1 MNAEKEW
8 ISIHFQFS
16 LSCIH
21 DIDYFVSLKLDIS
34 NEIETARYTTKHKF
48 YYLGYKLLEELI
60 IITSTFRSLDT
71 CRSEPFLRLIPL
83 NLSDHQKGIYAL
95 RCLVFLVYLIAAT
108 SQWSSLLWWIA
119 ITNLLLY
126 PISLN
131 DSQVALCFLISNPPM
146 AWQTSHH

>member
-1 MNAEKEW
+1 MSVLVGFHDLFSFIKIWKGPGDFINEVKAHRRHEGHEAEVDDRVW
-8 ISIHFQFS
+8 
-16 LSCIH
+16 
-21 DIDYFVSLKLDIS
+21 
-34 NEIETARYTTKHKF
+34 A
-48 YYLGYKLLEELI
+48 ELTI
-60 IITSTFRSLDT
+60 RNSFCPGRKDAFRSLDI

-131 DSQVALCFLISNPPM
+131 DSQVALCFLISNPLT
-146 AWQTSHH
+146 ARQTSHH

>member
-1 MNAEKEW
+1 MIN
-8 ISIHFQFS
+8 
-16 LSCIH
+16 
-21 DIDYFVSLKLDIS
+21 
-34 NEIETARYTTKHKF
+34 
-48 YYLGYKLLEELI
+48 
-60 IITSTFRSLDT
+60 ITSTFRLLDIF
-71 CRSEPFLRLIPL
+71 RSEPFLRLIPL

-131 DSQVALCFLISNPPM
+131 DSQVALVLFDIQPANGEANIPSLVVEKHDV
-146 AWQTSHH
+146 TSIRTKEEEKPEKFGMYLCLHVCMCVVHIIPLSYVIVLLC